1 MFKDINKN
9 KNQDVDIL
17 LIGRIATNIADSLF
31 YITILW
37 YFKTTFHS
45 PVALSLIF
53 IADSTIDMCAF
64 LFGPLIDRVY
74 IKKLLKSVTIGQTC
88 LSLVVTLLFYFE
100 DCNQIVLVLLL
111 LTYVSSTIG
120 STLIYPAEEK
130 ILPLIVNKDKLSNVN
145 GLFQLTY
152 RILDLFLDALATLLI
167 TYLSLSATMI
177 ISAFVFATALCFY
190 TKLYLPKDLIV
201 AEKDEKY
208 FTGKYLHDLLK
219 GWQVLKNEGQILLL
233 IIPLAV
239 TNLFYGI
246 ASVGMPYF
254 ASQYLTKSAISYGGL
269 ELFSSIGGLLGS
281 LIISKIGILKQKLE
295 RIVVICLGLA
305 GISVILETMIA
316 NSIPILI
323 LVFAL
328 SSAFWISIMN
338 INFEVLIQE
347 SFNPHILGRIETIN
361 SSIINCMIP
370 IGSFLGGII
379 VQRVSAS
386 FAISLQGIAEVIT
399 AVFYLLVFN
408 KKRRL

>member
-9 KNQDVDIL
+9 KKQNVNVL

-45 PVALSLIF
+45 PMILSLVLIV
-53 IADSTIDMCAF
+53 DSAIDMCAF
-64 LFGPLIDRVY
+64 IFGPLIDRIY
-74 IKKLLKSVTIGQTC
+74 IKNLLKYVTIGQTI
-88 LSLVVTLLFYFE
+88 LSVFATILFYLTKWK
-100 DCNQIVLVLLL
+100 QLALILLL
-111 LTYVSSTIG
+111 LTYVLSTIG

-130 ILPLIVNKDKLSNVN
+130 ILPAIVSKDELTKVN
-145 GLFQLTY
+145 SLFQLAY
-152 RILDLFLDALATLLI
+152 RTLDLFLDALATLLI

-254 ASQYLTKSAISYGGL
+254 ASQYLTKSAIGYGGL

-295 RIVVICLGLA
+295 CIVVICLGLA

-316 NSIPILI
+316 NSIPMLI

-399 AVFYLLVFN
+399 AVFYLLIFN
-408 KKRRL
+408 KKS

>member
-9 KNQDVDIL
+9 KKQNVNVL

-45 PVALSLIF
+45 PMILSLVF
-53 IADSTIDMCAF
+53 IVDSAIDMCAF
-64 LFGPLIDRVY
+64 IFGPLIDRIY
-74 IKKLLKSVTIGQTC
+74 IKNLLKYVAIGQTI
-88 LSLVVTLLFYFE
+88 LSVFATILFYLTKWK
-100 DCNQIVLVLLL
+100 QLALILLL
-111 LTYVSSTIG
+111 LTYVLSTIG

-130 ILPLIVNKDKLSNVN
+130 ILPVIVSKDELTKVN
-145 GLFQLTY
+145 SLFQLAY
-152 RILDLFLDALATLLI
+152 RILDLFLDALATLI
-167 TYLSLSATMI
+167 VTFFSLSKAMI
-177 ISAFVFATALCFY
+177 ISAFIFAIVLCFY
-190 TKLYLPKDLIV
+190 AKLYLPKNLIV
-201 AEKDEKY
+201 YEKDNDY
-208 FTGKYLHDLLK
+208 FTGKYLRDLLK

-254 ASQYLTKSAISYGGL
+254 ASQYLTKSAISYGGV

-295 RIVVICLGLA
+295 HIVVICLGLA

-316 NSIPILI
+316 NSIPMLI
-323 LVFAL
+323 LVFVL

-408 KKRRL
+408 KKS

>member
-9 KNQDVDIL
+9 KKQNVNVL

-31 YITILW
+31 YMTILW

-130 ILPLIVNKDKLSNVN
+130 ILPLIVNRDKLSNVN

-167 TYLSLSATMI
+167 TYLSLGATMI

-201 AEKDEKY
+201 AEKDKKY
-208 FTGKYLHDLLK
+208 FTGKYLRDLLK

-254 ASQYLTKSAISYGGL
+254 ASQYLTKSAISYGGV

-316 NSIPILI
+316 NSIPMLI

-379 VQRVSAS
+379 VQRVNAS
-386 FAISLQGIAEVIT
+386 FTISLQGIAEVIT

-408 KKRRL
+408 KKS

>member
-111 LTYVSSTIG
+111 LTYVSFTIG

-130 ILPLIVNKDKLSNVN
+130 ILPLIVNRDKLSNVN

-177 ISAFVFATALCFY
+177 ISAFVFATAFCFY

-208 FTGKYLHDLLK
+208 FTGKYLRDLLK

-254 ASQYLTKSAISYGGL
+254 VSQYLTKSAISYGGV

-316 NSIPILI
+316 NSIPMLI

-328 SSAFWISIMN
+328 SSTFWISIMN

-347 SFNPHILGRIETIN
+347 SFNLHILVRIETIN

-370 IGSFLGGII
+370 IDSFLGGII

-408 KKRRL
+408 KKS

>member
-177 ISAFVFATALCFY
+177 ISAFVFATTLCFY

-408 KKRRL
+408 KKS

>member
-9 KNQDVDIL
+9 KKQNVNVL

-31 YITILW
+31 YMTILW

-130 ILPLIVNKDKLSNVN
+130 ILPLIVNRDKLSNVN

-167 TYLSLSATMI
+167 TYLSLGATMI

-201 AEKDEKY
+201 AEKDKKY
-208 FTGKYLHDLLK
+208 FTGKYLRDLLK

-316 NSIPILI
+316 NSIPMLI

-408 KKRRL
+408 KKS